1 MGILDFP
8 QLDLLANVSSGAPPA
23 GQASTRVWGEGGG
36 VEGFWQISSG
46 STPNQ
51 IYNPV
56 DQDRR
61 HNYLY
66 FLSNRKL
73 LERLS

>member
-1 MGILDFP
+1 MKLHTG
-8 QLDLLANVSSGAPPA
+8 
-23 GQASTRVWGEGGG
+23 RVIHVEREMPI
-36 VEGFWQISSG
+36 EGFWQISSG

-61 HNYLY
+61 YNYLY

-73 LERLS
+73 LERYPKFIVVGKKRK